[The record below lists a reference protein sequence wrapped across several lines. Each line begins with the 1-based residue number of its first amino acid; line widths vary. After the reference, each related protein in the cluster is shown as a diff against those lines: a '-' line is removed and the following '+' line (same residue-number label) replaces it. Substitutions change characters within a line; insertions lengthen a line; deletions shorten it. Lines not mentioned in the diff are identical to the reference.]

1 MMREGTTTFWSPNE
15 NNLSNKMRRGIHQS
29 FKCENEEFMA
39 TQQTSSTLHY
49 SCKDTTALTQ
59 TNKQHGF
66 KPQNIMHSS
75 LIQTCNTYTPTL
87 HRSEVTTNT
96 GNQNPPQI
104 LFFFFSFNKPSACGP
119 QLSTTLLLLLLPHK
133 DSHWHVR
140 RSVGTQP
147 LKIKLFLMKIGKEE
161 EREMLGN
168 SKAVHIIN

>member
-104 LFFFFSFNKPSACGP
+104 LFFFPHSTNPQPVDHSCP
-119 QLSTTLLLLLLPHK
+119 QLYCCFFYLTKTPTGMYVEVWAHNHS
-133 DSHWHVR
+133 
-140 RSVGTQP
+140 
-147 LKIKLFLMKIGKEE
+147 KLNYF
-161 EREMLGN
+161 
-168 SKAVHIIN
+168 

>member
-66 KPQNIMHSS
+66 KSQNIMHSS

-104 LFFFFSFNKPSACGP
+104 LLFFFLIQQTLSLWTTVVHNSTVASSTSQRLPLACTSKCGH
-119 QLSTTLLLLLLPHK
+119 TT
-133 DSHWHVR
+133 
-140 RSVGTQP
+140 TQ
-147 LKIKLFLMKIGKEE
+147 
-161 EREMLGN
+161 N
-168 SKAVHIIN
+168 